1 MGFFDVGEY
10 DLNINLLEYK
20 LADTKWRPIF
30 TEINKISP
38 NLIYMRF
45 QGRSKLN
52 KHELVKKQN
61 GGSKMV
67 YLHFFQKLT
76 KPRQTLY

>member
-30 TEINKISP
+30 
-38 NLIYMRF
+38 IYNIPRDRYIA
-45 QGRSKLN
+45 GN
-52 KHELVKKQN
+52 
-61 GGSKMV
+61 
-67 YLHFFQKLT
+67 FFRAVLT
-76 KPRQTLY
+76 DECLSQENYTRASARG